1 MPLSGR
7 PLEAPVHIPH
17 LLRAGLDQSP
27 DNMALVSTATRCTW
41 RDLERASDNL
51 AGNLLGLGL
60 SPGDRVASLMP
71 NRAALIIHYIAC
83 MKSGLVS
90 VPLNYRFTILEINRA
105 LVVSEASVLLAHAE
119 RGRELAGSP
128 AVRDLPHGLIFYD
141 PQKERRPSFW
151 DLIATPPARKER
163 PVPKASDPAFIFFTS
178 GSTGPAKGVTHSYET
193 VGWMFAT
200 VAAALEL
207 TPGDVMLPGGS
218 ISHLAGFI
226 VSFGA
231 MSVGARVLI
240 ARTSDSQHILRLLRE
255 QRPTVLWMQPATLF
269 ALVRDPGARRDD
281 FTSLRYCRS
290 SSDKVPAVLA
300 REYADLTGMVINEG
314 FGMTEVGIV
323 TANPSS
329 GATKIG
335 SVGRAA
341 PGVRLSIRD
350 ESGRELPAGSEGRLW
365 ISACGLTVG
374 YWRDPAATAAVMHD
388 GWLDSGDVMKAD
400 EEGYLT
406 FCGRKKQLIVHN
418 GSNISPQ
425 EVEDALLQH
434 AAVAIAG
441 VVGVPDLVHGENV
454 RAYVTLKPDAPVP
467 TEQELIDFARARVG
481 YKAPEQ
487 VEFLAGMPLNAGK
500 VDRAALKRLA
510 AQDGAK

>member
-7 PLEAPVHIPH
+7 PLEAPVQIPH
-17 LLRAGLDQSP
+17 LLRAGLGQSP

-193 VGWMFAT
+193 VGWMLAT
-200 VAAALEL
+200 GGNRSFRAIS
-207 TPGDVMLPGGS
+207 GGS
-218 ISHLAGFI
+218 GVQQLQFSMRPIGKP
-226 VSFGA
+226 
-231 MSVGARVLI
+231 LI
-240 ARTSDSQHILRLLRE
+240 
-255 QRPTVLWMQPATLF
+255 
-269 ALVRDPGARRDD
+269 RRD
-281 FTSLRYCRS
+281 FSALT
-290 SSDKVPAVLA
+290 A
-300 REYADLTGMVINEG
+300 RNCTQSTNTPDMA
-314 FGMTEVGIV
+314 
-323 TANPSS
+323 S
-329 GATKIG
+329 
-335 SVGRAA
+335 
-341 PGVRLSIRD
+341 
-350 ESGRELPAGSEGRLW
+350 
-365 ISACGLTVG
+365 
-374 YWRDPAATAAVMHD
+374 AAV
-388 GWLDSGDVMKAD
+388 SA
-400 EEGYLT
+400 
-406 FCGRKKQLIVHN
+406 
-418 GSNISPQ
+418 
-425 EVEDALLQH
+425 
-434 AAVAIAG
+434 
-441 VVGVPDLVHGENV
+441 
-454 RAYVTLKPDAPVP
+454 
-467 TEQELIDFARARVG
+467 
-481 YKAPEQ
+481 
-487 VEFLAGMPLNAGK
+487 
-500 VDRAALKRLA
+500 
-510 AQDGAK
+510 